1 MDRFPPLLAAQL
13 LGLCLLTACGDAA
26 APETTP
32 LRDPAIMGALS
43 EPLLSDPDLV
53 GASRNATML
62 AGGGPAEGGVPL
74 FGPDDKEAARARAE
88 AARLL
93 GGQVPSAPL
102 PAGGSERSALAA
114 AATAAGAADA
124 LPFAAKCVSAL
135 NYSFTWAAKLPAAL
149 PVYPRAHAQEAG
161 GSDAAGCKL
170 RVVNFRTPVAVND
183 VIDFY
188 HASAA
193 RTGLVPRLSNAGDDL
208 VVSGRKGGR
217 AFAVHARRMADG
229 MTEVDLVTNG

>member
-1 MDRFPPLLAAQL
+1 PQL

-43 EPLLSDPDLV
+43 ESLLSDPDLV

-74 FGPDDKEAARARAE
+74 FGPDEKEAARARDE

-93 GGQVPSAPL
+93 GGAIAPA
-102 PAGGSERSALAA
+102 PRAEAGADISVAA
-114 AATAAGAADA
+114 KVQTAAGVAGVH
-124 LPFAAKCVSAL
+124 PFAAKCAASL
-135 NYSFTWAAKLPAAL
+135 DYSFAWAARFPAAL

-170 RVVNFRTPVAVND
+170 RVINFRTPVSVND
-183 VIDFY
+183 VVDFY

-193 RTGLVPRLSNAGDDL
+193 RAGLVPRVAKAGADL
-208 VVSGRKGGR
+208 VISGGKGGL
-217 AFAVHARRMADG
+217 AFAVHVRPMADG
-229 MTEVDLVTNG
+229 ITEVDLITNG

>member
-1 MDRFPPLLAAQL
+1 MDRFLPLLA
-13 LGLCLLTACGDAA
+13 LGLLTACGDAA

-62 AGGGPAEGGVPL
+62 SGGGLAEGGVPL
-74 FGPDDKEAARARAE
+74 FGPDDKEAARARDE

-93 GGQVPSAPL
+93 GGSIAPAPRAEAGADTSAV
-102 PAGGSERSALAA
+102 AQ
-114 AATAAGAADA
+114 AATAAAVAAA
-124 LPFAAKCVSAL
+124 LPFAAKCSASL
-135 NYSFTWAAKLPAAL
+135 DYSFAWAARLPAAV
-149 PVYPRAHAQEAG
+149 PVYPRAHAQEAA

-193 RTGLVPRLSNAGDDL
+193 RAGLVPQVSKAGKDK
-208 VVSGRKGGR
+208 VVSGAKGSLS
-217 AFAVHARRMADG
+217 FAVHARKLADG
-229 MTEVDLVTNG
+229 MTEVDLVTQG